1 MGTRN
6 RIGEII
12 KEKGLTH
19 LQVAESIG
27 VSRQAV
33 QKWATGTPP
42 TLENLQKLAQALS
55 VSVSDLLNA
64 EEDRDDEDSAYEK
77 GFVRALEREPVRD
90 GWTRVPMLDV
100 SGSCGYG
107 CNCDDYVEIVGAAD
121 FSNSFLRSLPGVAGL
136 GEHFEII
143 NAHGDSMEPTIEKRS
158 FCLLDRNQNRIT
170 MDAIFC
176 IQTQNDIFI
185 KRVMRNFD
193 GSLTLISDNPK
204 YPPQTVPREALD
216 SARVLGR
223 VIFVFN
229 GKEL

>member
-1 MGTRN
+1 MGTGN

-12 KEKGLTH
+12 KEKGMTH
-19 LQVAESIG
+19 LQVAEAIG

-55 VSVSDLLNA
+55 VSVSDLLSGEDDHDAKDPA
-64 EEDRDDEDSAYEK
+64 EER
-77 GFVRALEREPVRD
+77 GFVRAMEREPVRD

-100 SGSCGYG
+100 SASCGYG
-107 CNCDDYVEIVGAAD
+107 CYCDEYVEMVGAAD
-121 FSNSFLRSLPGVAGL
+121 FSNAFLRSLPGVMGL

-143 NAHGDSMEPTIEKRS
+143 NAHGDSMEPTIEKKS
-158 FCLLDRNQNRIT
+158 FCLLDRHQNRIT

-176 IQTQNDIFI
+176 IQTQNDLFI

-193 GSLTLISDNPK
+193 GTITLISDNPR
-204 YPPQTVPREALD
+204 YPPQTVPRELLD